1 MLSQDV
7 AAFRDFNR
15 FHTRLVGALNEH
27 LLASDYALPQVRV
40 LYEIA
45 TAPADNPPSARDLAA
60 VLRMDSGYLSRLISA
75 LADDGL
81 VDRLPSKG
89 NAKRLALTLTD
100 KGRSIYEGLN
110 AASAQEAAAL
120 LEPLSGGSGVN

>member
-1 MLSQDV
+1 MLLKSTYMRISVDILSQDL
-7 AAFRDFNR
+7 AAIRDFNW

-45 TAPADNPPSARDLAA
+45 TAPAGEPPSARDLAA

-81 VDRLPSKG
+81 VDRLPSKD
-89 NAKRLALTLTD
+89 NAKRLALTLMPRENQSMT
-100 KGRSIYEGLN
+100 G
-110 AASAQEAAAL
+110 
-120 LEPLSGGSGVN
+120 